1 MARAQ
6 MNAYRKSW
14 EGRQLVKSDSGE
26 DNSSMGILKIGKT
39 TNNILLLVNLMPM
52 YHVLAQ
58 AR

>member
-26 DNSSMGILKIGKT
+26 DNSSMGILKIES
-39 TNNILLLVNLMPM
+39 LLKQLLFLTLIMAKIRNFIGP
-52 YHVLAQ
+52 
-58 AR
+58 